1 MTAGNEIRPS
11 RQQGESWSVER
22 ITNDKA
28 SQGHRL
34 HTIQEDVK
42 LSSKPARESGKG
54 YSDEDAV
61 FDLDT
66 IFKDGKVSRR
76 CKETSR
82 DATNLRRMR
91 VEDQA
96 SEEEKQGKQSKRK
109 HKVSPLLPVSRPRRF
124 EDGLPVYKSFE
135 DFSDL
140 SHGRIPPRNGRAN
153 GKCPFDCWCCF

>member
-61 FDLDT
+61 LTWTRYSKMEKFLGGVKKLQGMQRT
-66 IFKDGKVSRR
+66 
-76 CKETSR
+76 C
-82 DATNLRRMR
+82 
-91 VEDQA
+91 VEC
-96 SEEEKQGKQSKRK
+96 E
-109 HKVSPLLPVSRPRRF
+109 
-124 EDGLPVYKSFE
+124 
-135 DFSDL
+135 
-140 SHGRIPPRNGRAN
+140 
-153 GKCPFDCWCCF
+153 

>member
-1 MTAGNEIRPS
+1 MKSGHQGS
-11 RQQGESWSVER
+11 KGESWSVER

-66 IFKDGKVSRR
+66 IFKDGK
-76 CKETSR
+76 
-82 DATNLRRMR
+82 
-91 VEDQA
+91 
-96 SEEEKQGKQSKRK
+96 
-109 HKVSPLLPVSRPRRF
+109 
-124 EDGLPVYKSFE
+124 SF
-135 DFSDL
+135 S
-140 SHGRIPPRNGRAN
+140 AV
-153 GKCPFDCWCCF
+153 